1 MIKITVLGEPTGKGR
16 PKFSTFN
23 GHAVAYTP
31 QKTVNYEN
39 LVKLSYQQQCNEKPY
54 PKEIS
59 LRAEIR
65 AYFAVPKSA
74 SKTKR
79 DMMLKG
85 QINPTKKPDTD
96 NIAKA
101 ILDALNGIAYYDDA
115 QIVALSISKQYSDS
129 PRVEVCINTL

>member
-1 MIKITVLGEPTGKGR
+1 MIKITIPGSPIGKGR
-16 PKFSTFN
+16 PKFSTF
-23 GHAVAYTP
+23 GGYPKAYTP

-39 LVKLSYQQQCNEKPY
+39 LVKLSYQQQCNDKPY

-65 AYFAVPKSA
+65 AYFAIPKSV
-74 SKTKR
+74 SKIKR

-115 QIVALSISKQYSDS
+115 QIVALSIVKMYSDE
-129 PRVEVCINTL
+129 PRAEVCISTL

>member
-1 MIKITVLGEPTGKGR
+1 MIKITIPGSPIGKGR
-16 PKFSTFN
+16 PKFSTF
-23 GHAVAYTP
+23 GGYPKAYTP

-39 LVKLSYQQQCNEKPY
+39 LVKLSYQQQCNDKPY

-65 AYFAVPKSA
+65 AYFAIPKSV

-115 QIVALSISKQYSDS
+115 QIVDLTVYKRYSDS
-129 PRVEVCINTL
+129 PRAEVCISTL